1 VSLIAF
7 NGGLSIDHGDGLLP
21 SGNST
26 LTVIAGQT
34 INLRSVIASTD
45 GNVYIGNIS
54 VFTDE
59 DVDVAQS
66 RIMTEQ
72 GGDIVMWSSNG
83 SIDAGKG
90 AKTSYSLPAPASRHC
105 RQWKCS
111 AIEAPMM
118 IKDSVEI
125 PPGLQRVSTILP

>member
-7 NGGLSIDHGDGLLP
+7 NGGLSIYHGGGLFP
-21 SGNST
+21 SG
-26 LTVIAGQT
+26 
-34 INLRSVIASTD
+34 
-45 GNVYIGNIS
+45 
-54 VFTDE
+54 
-59 DVDVAQS
+59 S